1 MARALKL
8 NLPSQTEIRQ
18 EGNPEPTRS
27 VPVVVGRAQM
37 EFFIPELQLDG
48 VPLEEGSPRVQ
59 QVVHKINQY
68 IENIADDYFLL
79 GLHLIALHRLL
90 KDSGLTTDQVKL
102 WYTEN
107 VNMPYSSAMQC
118 RKVAEVY
125 EDQPGLI
132 GRYTASGAYLLTT
145 CADHEER
152 EAIWQQA
159 KGDKDAPSVRDLRVA
174 LREFKEQQLL
184 PGMEEDADVAV
195 AVSVPQYRMGTQQI
209 HESLQHLS
217 RYCEQLSIST
227 DESEQLEMRQALLEA
242 VQRLLEQMQEVS

>member
-8 NLPSQTEIRQ
+8 NLPSQMEIRQ
-18 EGNPEPTRS
+18 EGNPEPANS
-27 VPVVVGRAQM
+27 VPVEAGRPQL
-37 EFFIPELQLDG
+37 EFFVPELQLNG
-48 VPLEEGSPRVQ
+48 IPLEEGSPRVQ
-59 QVVHKINQY
+59 QVVHKINQF

-90 KDSGLTTDQVKL
+90 KDSRLTTDQVKL
-102 WYTEN
+102 WYAES

-125 EDQPGLI
+125 EDQPELI

-145 CADHEER
+145 CADHKER
-152 EAIWQQA
+152 EAVWQQA
-159 KGDKDAPSVRDLRVA
+159 KGDKEAPSVRDLRVT

-184 PGMEEDADVAV
+184 PGIEEKDVA
-195 AVSVPQYRMGTQQI
+195 AATSVPQYRMGTQQI
-209 HESLQHLS
+209 HESLQHLT
-217 RYCEQLSIST
+217 RYCEQLSAST

>member
-8 NLPSQTEIRQ
+8 NLPSQTEIHQ
-18 EGNPEPTRS
+18 EGNPNQFTPAPME
-27 VPVVVGRAQM
+27 VGHPQM

-48 VPLEEGSPRVQ
+48 IPLEEGSPRVQ
-59 QVVHKINQY
+59 QVVNRINQY

-90 KDSGLTTDQVKL
+90 KESGLTTEQVKL
-102 WYTEN
+102 WYAEN
-107 VNMPYSSAMQC
+107 INMPYSSAMQC

-125 EDQPGLI
+125 EDRPELI

-145 CADHEER
+145 CASHEER
-152 EAIWQQA
+152 ETVWQQA
-159 KGDKDAPSVRDLRVA
+159 RGDKEAPSVRDLRIT

-184 PGMEEDADVAV
+184 PGVEEEAEAV
-195 AVSVPQYRMGTQQI
+195 AAPVPQYRMNTQQI
-209 HESLQHLS
+209 HESLQHLT
-217 RYCEQLSIST
+217 RYCEQLSAST
-227 DESEQLEMRQALLEA
+227 DELEQLEIRQALLEA

>member
-1 MARALKL
+1 M
-8 NLPSQTEIRQ
+8 
-18 EGNPEPTRS
+18 
-27 VPVVVGRAQM
+27 
-37 EFFIPELQLDG
+37 
-48 VPLEEGSPRVQ
+48 
-59 QVVHKINQY
+59 
-68 IENIADDYFLL
+68 
-79 GLHLIALHRLL
+79 
-90 KDSGLTTDQVKL
+90 
-102 WYTEN
+102 
-107 VNMPYSSAMQC
+107 
-118 RKVAEVY
+118 
-125 EDQPGLI
+125 
-132 GRYTASGAYLLTT
+132 LTT

-242 VQRLLEQMQEVS
+242 VQRLLEQMQEVN